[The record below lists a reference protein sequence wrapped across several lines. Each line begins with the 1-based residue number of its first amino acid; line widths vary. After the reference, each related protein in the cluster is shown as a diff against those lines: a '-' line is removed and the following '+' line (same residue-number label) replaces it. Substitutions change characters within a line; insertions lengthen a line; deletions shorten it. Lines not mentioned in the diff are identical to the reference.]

1 LSRDDPCL
9 LGAIRE
15 YRASPNRR
23 ISRNIREGLQNDFNA
38 HIRNNSNADQYRYA
52 LYKIIGRLDVS
63 RKNLKVAATTEDWL
77 WTQLCLT
84 REQKE
89 QDTPQDRYDLQ
100 ELATVLNKY
109 GSERYDQKGTR
120 PFAWFNLLLLTSQFE
135 QVSYMSSKSCRADD
149 RLLSTSTLSH
159 NYGLKLFI
167 SLLLYITM
175 GYSTC
180 QEPTIQSCV
189 SNATQRQVR
198 ADLQYRLKRRWT
210 EQFSTWITRD

>member
-1 LSRDDPCL
+1 MYYLLRAGYPDAVEKVAYANEAHLSRDDPCL

-100 ELATVLNKY
+100 ELSSVLNKY
-109 GSERYDQKGTR
+109 GNERYDQKGTR

-135 QVSYMSSKSCRADD
+135 QVSSSSFQACLSNN
-149 RLLSTSTLSH
+149 RLFITYIRSR
-159 NYGLKLFI
+159 NYGLKLFT
-167 SLLLYITM
+167 L
-175 GYSTC
+175 
-180 QEPTIQSCV
+180 
-189 SNATQRQVR
+189 R
-198 ADLQYRLKRRWT
+198 
-210 EQFSTWITRD
+210 

>member
-1 LSRDDPCL
+1 MYYLLRAGYPDAVEKVAYANEALLSRDDPCL

-100 ELATVLNKY
+100 ELSSVLNKY
-109 GSERYDQKGTR
+109 GNERYDQKGTR

-135 QVSYMSSKSCRADD
+135 QVSSPNPSIV
-149 RLLSTSTLSH
+149 LS
-159 NYGLKLFI
+159 
-167 SLLLYITM
+167 
-175 GYSTC
+175 
-180 QEPTIQSCV
+180 
-189 SNATQRQVR
+189 
-198 ADLQYRLKRRWT
+198 
-210 EQFSTWITRD
+210 